1 MLSSARLCNITVM
14 TGRSIADQGNEQQ
27 ILTIIKLIP
36 AGRVATYGQIAKLA
50 GLPRNARQVGSIL
63 KNVSDPDVPWFRVV
77 NSKGEISERG
87 NGESQLVQRDV
98 LEDEGVQFT
107 KNGAV
112 DLSRFLW
119 EPS

>member
-1 MLSSARLCNITVM
+1 MTERAIT
-14 TGRSIADQGNEQQ
+14 SQDSQQQ

-50 GLPRNARQVGSIL
+50 GLPKNARQVGSIL

-98 LEDEGVQFT
+98 LDDEGVQFT
-107 KNGAV
+107 RTGAV

-119 EPS
+119 EPT